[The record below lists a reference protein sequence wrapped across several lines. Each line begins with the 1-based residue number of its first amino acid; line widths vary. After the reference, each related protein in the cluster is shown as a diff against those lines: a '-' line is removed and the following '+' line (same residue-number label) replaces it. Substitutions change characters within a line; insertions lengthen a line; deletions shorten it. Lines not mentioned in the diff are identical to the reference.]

1 MNSYGIFR
9 DVKVKKSNDLMDVF
23 EQALNKTNNLIETME
38 TFNTRKIQNNNRD
51 NEDKKNTFNIN
62 NEIGVRKLKK
72 FKTYNQ
78 NASKKYQLKPIKNN
92 NNKYFKVRE
101 PYNYQKE
108 YENDLIN
115 QIEHLFNPSYKNNS
129 NENSGMMSFISPLI
143 DSNIIEKNN
152 ELFESKKRINKIKPN
167 SYIKKEKI
175 IKNENAKQFNF
186 NHIKPKRNF
195 EQDFE
200 NRERNRM
207 KAEIKR
213 PINKAKNDAI
223 KDIYFKVQ
231 KDNKSNVDLLINKL
245 KKKYS

>member
-23 EQALNKTNNLIETME
+23 EQALNKTNNLME
-38 TFNTRKIQNNNRD
+38 KMESFNTRKMQYNNYE

-62 NEIGVRKLKK
+62 NEIGMRKLKK

-78 NASKKYQLKPIKNN
+78 NASKKYQLKPIKKNN
-92 NNKYFKVRE
+92 NYFKIRE

-108 YENDLIN
+108 YEKDLIN

-143 DSNIIEKNN
+143 DSNIIGKNN
-152 ELFESKKRINKIKPN
+152 DFVESKKRINKIKPN
-167 SYIKKEKI
+167 SYVKKEKI
-175 IKNENAKQFNF
+175 IKNENMKQINF
-186 NHIKPKRNF
+186 NDIKPKRIF

-200 NRERNRM
+200 KREKNRM
-207 KAEIKR
+207 KEEIKR

>member
-23 EQALNKTNNLIETME
+23 EQALNKTNNLME
-38 TFNTRKIQNNNRD
+38 KMESFNTRKIQNNNYE

-62 NEIGVRKLKK
+62 NEIGMRKLKK

-78 NASKKYQLKPIKNN
+78 NASKKYQLKPIKKNN
-92 NNKYFKVRE
+92 NYFKIRE

-108 YENDLIN
+108 YEKDLIN

-143 DSNIIEKNN
+143 DSNIIGKNN
-152 ELFESKKRINKIKPN
+152 DFVGSKKRINKIKPN
-167 SYIKKEKI
+167 SYVKKEKI
-175 IKNENAKQFNF
+175 IKNENMKQINF
-186 NHIKPKRNF
+186 NEIKPKKRF

-200 NRERNRM
+200 KRENNRM
-207 KAEIKR
+207 KEEIKR

-231 KDNKSNVDLLINKL
+231 KDNKFNVDLLINKL

>member
-23 EQALNKTNNLIETME
+23 EQALNKTNNLME
-38 TFNTRKIQNNNRD
+38 KMESFNTRKMQYNNYE

-62 NEIGVRKLKK
+62 NEIGMRKLKK

-78 NASKKYQLKPIKNN
+78 NASKKYQLKPIKKNN
-92 NNKYFKVRE
+92 NYFKIRE

-108 YENDLIN
+108 YEKDLIN

-143 DSNIIEKNN
+143 DSNIIGKNN
-152 ELFESKKRINKIKPN
+152 DFVESKKRINKIKPN
-167 SYIKKEKI
+167 SYVKKEKI
-175 IKNENAKQFNF
+175 IKNENMKQINF
-186 NHIKPKRNF
+186 NDIKPKRKF

-200 NRERNRM
+200 KREKNRM
-207 KAEIKR
+207 KEEIKR

-231 KDNKSNVDLLINKL
+231 KDNKSNVDLLINKF

>member
-1 MNSYGIFR
+1 MRKNSF
-9 DVKVKKSNDLMDVF
+9 VLKVFV
-23 EQALNKTNNLIETME
+23 AL
-38 TFNTRKIQNNNRD
+38 F
-51 NEDKKNTFNIN
+51 
-62 NEIGVRKLKK
+62 
-72 FKTYNQ
+72 
-78 NASKKYQLKPIKNN
+78 AS
-92 NNKYFKVRE
+92 V
-101 PYNYQKE
+101 
-108 YENDLIN
+108 
-115 QIEHLFNPSYKNNS
+115 LFSCANS

-143 DSNIIEKNN
+143 DSNIIEKNK

-167 SYIKKEKI
+167 SYIKKDKI

-186 NHIKPKRNF
+186 NHIKSKRNF

>member
-23 EQALNKTNNLIETME
+23 EQALNKTNNLME
-38 TFNTRKIQNNNRD
+38 KMESFNTRKMQYNNYE

-62 NEIGVRKLKK
+62 NEIGMRKLKK

-78 NASKKYQLKPIKNN
+78 NASKKYQLKPIKKNN
-92 NNKYFKVRE
+92 DYFKIRE

-108 YENDLIN
+108 YEKDLIN
-115 QIEHLFNPSYKNNS
+115 QIERLFNPNYKNNS
-129 NENSGMMSFISPLI
+129 IENSGMVSFLSPLI
-143 DSNIIEKNN
+143 DSNMIGKNN
-152 ELFESKKRINKIKPN
+152 ELFGSKKRVNKIKPN

-175 IKNENAKQFNF
+175 IKNENTKQINI
-186 NHIKPKRNF
+186 NDTKPKRNF
-195 EQDFE
+195 EKDFE
-200 NRERNRM
+200 NRERSQ
-207 KAEIKR
+207 KKVEVKR

-223 KDIYFKVQ
+223 KDIYFKVH
-231 KDNKSNVDLLINKL
+231 KENKSNVDLLINRL

>member
-23 EQALNKTNNLIETME
+23 EQALNKTNNLME
-38 TFNTRKIQNNNRD
+38 KMESFNTRKMQYNNYE

-62 NEIGVRKLKK
+62 NEIGMRKLKK

-78 NASKKYQLKPIKNN
+78 NASKKYQLKPIKKNN
-92 NNKYFKVRE
+92 NYFKIRE

-108 YENDLIN
+108 YEKDLIN

-143 DSNIIEKNN
+143 DSNIIGKNN
-152 ELFESKKRINKIKPN
+152 DFVESKKRINKIKPN
-167 SYIKKEKI
+167 SYAKKEKI
-175 IKNENAKQFNF
+175 IKNENMKQINF
-186 NHIKPKRNF
+186 NDIKPKRIF

-200 NRERNRM
+200 KREKNRM
-207 KAEIKR
+207 KEEIKR